1 MNLNY
6 KATGYVIADGNGVC
20 IAVVVNGIK
29 NVLWKFVPD
38 IPRTMGRGNE
48 AFRKHKNKRIDVYI
62 ELIIKKMNKFFITL
76 GEMNVDKVVVSYTY
90 AERIMNHGNL
100 DEQMNNL
107 STVYVSYGMEPG
119 LSMAIQQI
127 EQ

>member
-1 MNLNY
+1 MRITYIIIIYFNY

-38 IPRTMGRGNE
+38 IPRRMGRGNE
-48 AFRKHKNKRIDVYI
+48 AFRKNKDTKIDDYI

-76 GEMNVDKVVVSYTY
+76 EKFNVDNIVVGSFY
-90 AERIMNHGNL
+90 AEIIITNDNL
-100 DEQMNNL
+100 DGRINNMVGYDL
-107 STVYVSYGMEPG
+107 ESLYSCT
-119 LSMAIQQI
+119 I
-127 EQ
+127 